1 MPPATATRVPKVK
14 CCTSRPKCSRCPL
27 RMMAEGSLPS
37 GYAVKKRRLVDP
49 AGRLVKKGEKTA
61 SAKQLRKAIKKAEKA
76 ARRLPQAA

>member
-1 MPPATATRVPKVK
+1 
-14 CCTSRPKCSRCPL
+14 
-27 RMMAEGSLPS
+27 MMAEGSLPS